1 MGFPHMPS
9 ADINLRDEHSWSHA
23 MQEETLC
30 LTSAVRML
38 CGESHD
44 VLLPV
49 TERGTTAPG

>member
-1 MGFPHMPS
+1 MDFPHMPS
-9 ADINLRDEHSWSHA
+9 ADINLRDGHSWSHA
-23 MQEETLC
+23 MQAGRLC

-38 CGESHD
+38 CEESHD